1 MNKILFQG
9 LFLVAL
15 FFATLFALRMVDW
28 MKLFR
33 VEKMTATT
41 EQKLGDLLWDL
52 INQSDKEIKDE
63 NITKPVDS
71 ILTKICSANN
81 IDRSEIK
88 LHIISS
94 GKINAFAL
102 PNKHL
107 IVFEGLLEATDN
119 EAEVAGVIGHE
130 VGHME
135 QNHVMKKLIK
145 EVGLTVLISMTS
157 GNGGGEIIKE
167 TLKLLSSTAYDRSLE
182 KEADIKSVDYLLNAH
197 INPEPFA
204 NFLFKLADDESKVE
218 KNLSWIKTHP
228 DSRERAEYI
237 IEYSKDKVRT
247 FKPILTQATWDT
259 FKKSL

>member
-94 GKINAFAL
+94 GEINAFAL